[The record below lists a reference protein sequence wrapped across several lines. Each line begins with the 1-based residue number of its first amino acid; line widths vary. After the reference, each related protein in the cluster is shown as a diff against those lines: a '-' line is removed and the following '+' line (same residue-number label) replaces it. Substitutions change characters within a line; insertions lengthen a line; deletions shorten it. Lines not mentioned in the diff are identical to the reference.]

1 MAIDLAV
8 LAHIR
13 HTETEYDRL
22 LTQGTDRHEARSRV
36 AGPVEAIVRRWLG

>member
-1 MAIDLAV
+1 MRR
-8 LAHIR
+8 AHIR

-22 LTQGTDRHEARSRV
+22 LTQATDRHEARSRV